1 LNGQM
6 NIPEQS
12 TGQGIPVTAVVNI
25 KWLQDVKHC
34 ASF

>member
-1 LNGQM
+1 MEFYKILNGQM

-25 KWLQDVKHC
+25 K
-34 ASF
+34 